1 MAYYT
6 ISCFCF
12 TLIDKTFVTLHHMN
26 SEFFHDMIEY
36 VVASLFRDH
45 MIYHIFYKD
54 TKCFHNQIEY
64 AIAVNFV
71 YQIVYHIFHKDVK

>member
-1 MAYYT
+1 
-6 ISCFCF
+6 
-12 TLIDKTFVTLHHMN
+12 MN
-26 SEFFHDMIEY
+26 SEFFHDKIEY
-36 VVASLFRDH
+36 VFASLFRDQ

-71 YQIVYHIFHKDVK
+71 Y